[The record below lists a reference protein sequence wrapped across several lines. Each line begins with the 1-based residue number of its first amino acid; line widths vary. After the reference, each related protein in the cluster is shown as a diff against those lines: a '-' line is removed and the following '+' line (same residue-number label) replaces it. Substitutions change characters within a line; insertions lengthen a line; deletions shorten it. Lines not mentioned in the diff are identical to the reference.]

1 MINYGSFL
9 GRAIDDGIEA
19 AKRDYAHKPRHLAGA
34 LRGFEECRG
43 LLPDDIGELLA
54 EANERAAQA
63 GYARAGDYRYW
74 NCRAAEVW
82 WVANVISAA
91 HQSMGK
97 PTIITPTA
105 RGMLKAMEILG
116 VRGMAA

>member
-1 MINYGSFL
+1 MNYGHFL
-9 GRAIDDGIEA
+9 GRVIDDGIEA

-43 LLPDDIGELLA
+43 LLPDDIGELLR
-54 EANERAAQA
+54 EANMRQADA
-63 GYARAGDYRYW
+63 GYNRAKDYW
-74 NCRAAEVW
+74 FWSCRGAEIW